1 MRTAI
6 LLLFTGLIGLAQPQT
21 TLTPQGFTPV
31 TFDRPQV
38 AAERLI
44 EASKS
49 WSDAYNKISYD
60 VYNVT
65 PDGLSIDALR
75 ENAFF
80 YRTRGEV
87 FKYSILYALQVKF
100 GEQECQVQFVV
111 KEIYADKTRIASG
124 ITDYF
129 APDGTMKE
137 GFEQVKPS
145 IEDTANKIIQSYVR
159 AVSR

>member
-1 MRTAI
+1 MG
-6 LLLFTGLIGLAQPQT
+6 LLGVAQPRT

-31 TFDRPQV
+31 VFARPDV

-44 EASKS
+44 EASKA

-65 PDGLSIDALR
+65 QDGLSIDAMR

-80 YRTRGEV
+80 YRNRGEV
-87 FKYSILYALQVKF
+87 FKYSILYTLQVKF
-100 GEQECQVQFVV
+100 WEQECEAQFIV

-129 APDGTMKE
+129 APNGTMKE

-145 IEDTANKIIQSYVR
+145 IEDTANKIIQSYAR
-159 AVSR
+159 AISR